1 MQERLT
7 DPPKRNHHGFD
18 IFPPSSNTDY
28 DVVNERF
35 PQLLDEKNYQK
46 RLLSIFQSV
55 QEKNG
60 GGTSMGDMKRKQA
73 KMSAIAACAGDRI
86 NETTTIFKRFTDHTD
101 MILRMRKRGLLIIA
115 SDITCPMR

>member
-35 PQLLDEKNYQK
+35 PQLLDEKK
-46 RLLSIFQSV
+46 LSKKASQHISV
-55 QEKNG
+55 GPGKKWRRNVDGRHETK
-60 GGTSMGDMKRKQA
+60 
-73 KMSAIAACAGDRI
+73 AGQNVGNSCVCR
-86 NETTTIFKRFTDHTD
+86 R
-101 MILRMRKRGLLIIA
+101 
-115 SDITCPMR
+115 SD